1 MQKKLYISYLITIVL
16 ALGITGILFWYETSD
31 YLYNLS
37 KDRYLTQAK
46 MVGDMFTLSS
56 FDTAQDYEE
65 FVDKYEEKY
74 DCRITVIDQEGNVV
88 ADSETDGKQ
97 ENHKSREEVIGALKG
112 ESISVT
118 RYSQTMKRE
127 YSYSAVPIHTD
138 NFDGVIRI
146 SLPFSTLQG
155 LYDKLADS
163 LLITVVF
170 CIGLAMVSAVIFT
183 KLLTK
188 PINEVAKAAERISD
202 GDYNIKIYTR
212 DKSVVGKLARSFN
225 IMAVN
230 LKNNVSSLTQ
240 RNAEL
245 EAMLS
250 SMEAGVV
257 AIDDSSDILFYNKS
271 FEKICNS
278 SKVLVPG
285 QSLFTLFR
293 NAAVFDAIDEVKEM
307 KSSVMKE
314 GSISGQALSFIR
326 VTATPLGLDGEKSFG
341 ILLIIEDITQLK
353 KLENMRRDF
362 VSNVTHELK
371 TPLTSIRGFIDTL
384 KSGAMKE
391 EAVANRFLDIIDIEA
406 ERLFSLIQDILI
418 LQEIES
424 KREFERVP
432 SDLNE
437 CVNAVIELL
446 HPETKE
452 SIQILFEP
460 QPYLKPFYCNPDR
473 MKQLL
478 INLLD
483 NAMKYTEEGT
493 ITVSLTEE
501 ENNVILSVKD
511 TGYGIEKEY
520 LPRIFERFY
529 RVDKGRSRKQGGT
542 GLGLSIVKHI
552 VELYNGNIQVNSTL
566 GVGTEF
572 IITLPYNAGNQKQK
586 QTS

>member
-1 MQKKLYISYLITIVL
+1 MQKKLYLSYLITIVL
-16 ALGITGILFWYETSD
+16 ALGITGILFWFETSD
-31 YLYNLS
+31 YLYGLS
-37 KDRYLTQAK
+37 KERYLTQAE
-46 MVGDMFTLSS
+46 MVGDMFMLST
-56 FDTAQDYEE
+56 FHTAQDYED
-65 FVDKYEEKY
+65 FVDKYEDKY
-74 DCRITVIDQEGNVV
+74 NCRITIIDQEGNVV

-163 LLITVVF
+163 LFITVIL
-170 CIGLAMVSAVIFT
+170 CIGLAMAAAVIFT

-212 DKSVVGKLARSFN
+212 DKSVVGKLARAFN

-230 LKNNVSSLTQ
+230 LKSNISSLTQ

-257 AIDDSSDILFYNKS
+257 AIDDSSDILFYNRS
-271 FEKICNS
+271 FEKICNNNKS
-278 SKVLVPG
+278 ITSG

-314 GSISGQALSFIR
+314 GSISGQGLRYIR
-326 VTATPLGLDGEKSFG
+326 VTGTPLGLDGEKSFG

-446 HPETKE
+446 HPEIQDS
-452 SIQILFEP
+452 SIQIVFEP

-483 NAMKYTEEGT
+483 NAIKYTEEGT
-493 ITVSLTEE
+493 ITVSLKEE
-501 ENNVILSVKD
+501 ENDLILSVKD
-511 TGYGIEKEY
+511 TGIGIEKEY
-520 LPRIFERFY
+520 LSRIFERFY

-572 IITLPYNAGNQKQK
+572 IITLPYNTGNQK
-586 QTS
+586 

>member
-1 MQKKLYISYLITIVL
+1 MQKKLYVSYLITIVL
-16 ALGITGILFWYETSD
+16 ALGITGILFWFETSD

-37 KDRYLTQAK
+37 KERYLTQAE
-46 MVGDMFTLSS
+46 MVGDMFMLNT
-56 FDTAQDYEE
+56 FNTAQDYED

-74 DCRITVIDQEGNVV
+74 NCRITIIDQEGNVV

-118 RYSQTMKRE
+118 RHSQTMKRE

-163 LLITVVF
+163 LLITVVL
-170 CIGLAMVSAVIFT
+170 CVGLAMAAAAIFT

-212 DKSVVGKLARSFN
+212 DKSVVGKLARAFN

-230 LKNNVSSLTQ
+230 LKSNISNLTQ

-257 AIDDSSDILFYNKS
+257 AIDDSSDILFYNRS
-271 FEKICNS
+271 FEKICNN
-278 SKVLVPG
+278 SKSIASG

-314 GSISGQALSFIR
+314 GSISGQGVRYIR
-326 VTATPLGLDGEKSFG
+326 VTGTPLGLDGEKSFG

-446 HPETKE
+446 HPEIQD
-452 SIQILFEP
+452 SPIQIIFEP

-483 NAMKYTEEGT
+483 NAIKYTEEGT
-493 ITVSLTEE
+493 ITVSLKEE
-501 ENNVILSVKD
+501 ENDLLLSVKD
-511 TGYGIEKEY
+511 TGIGIEKEY
-520 LPRIFERFY
+520 LARIFERFY

-586 QTS
+586 

>member
-16 ALGITGILFWYETSD
+16 ALGITGILFWFETSD

-37 KDRYLTQAK
+37 KERYLTQAE
-46 MVGDMFTLSS
+46 MVGDMFMLNT
-56 FDTAQDYEE
+56 FNTAQDYED

-74 DCRITVIDQEGNVV
+74 NCRITIIDQEGNVV

-163 LLITVVF
+163 LLITVVL
-170 CIGLAMVSAVIFT
+170 CVGLAMAAAAIFT

-212 DKSVVGKLARSFN
+212 DKSVVGKLARAFN

-230 LKNNVSSLTQ
+230 LKSNISNLTQ

-271 FEKICNS
+271 FEKICNN
-278 SKVLVPG
+278 SKSIASG

-314 GSISGQALSFIR
+314 GSISGQGLRYIR
-326 VTATPLGLDGEKSFG
+326 VTGTPLGLDGEKSFG

-446 HPETKE
+446 HPEIQD
-452 SIQILFEP
+452 SPIQIIFEP

-483 NAMKYTEEGT
+483 NAIKYTEEGT
-493 ITVSLTEE
+493 ITVSLKEE
-501 ENNVILSVKD
+501 ENDLLLSVKD
-511 TGYGIEKEY
+511 TGIGIEKEY
-520 LPRIFERFY
+520 LARIFERFY

-586 QTS
+586 

>member
-16 ALGITGILFWYETSD
+16 ALGITGILFWFETSD

-37 KDRYLTQAK
+37 KERYLTQAE
-46 MVGDMFTLSS
+46 MVGDMFMLNT
-56 FDTAQDYEE
+56 FNTAQDYED

-74 DCRITVIDQEGNVV
+74 NCRITIIDQEGNVV

-163 LLITVVF
+163 LLITVVL
-170 CIGLAMVSAVIFT
+170 CVGLAMAAAAIFT

-212 DKSVVGKLARSFN
+212 DKSVVGKLARAFN

-230 LKNNVSSLTQ
+230 LKSNISNLTQ

-257 AIDDSSDILFYNKS
+257 AIDDSSDILFYNRS
-271 FEKICNS
+271 FEKICNN
-278 SKVLVPG
+278 SKSIASG

-314 GSISGQALSFIR
+314 GSISGQGLRYIR
-326 VTATPLGLDGEKSFG
+326 VTGTPLGLDGEKSFG

-446 HPETKE
+446 HPEIQD
-452 SIQILFEP
+452 SPIQIIFEP

-483 NAMKYTEEGT
+483 NAIKYTEEGT
-493 ITVSLTEE
+493 ITVSLKEE
-501 ENNVILSVKD
+501 ENDLLLSVKD
-511 TGYGIEKEY
+511 TGIGIEKEY
-520 LPRIFERFY
+520 LARIFERFY

-572 IITLPYNAGNQKQK
+572 IITLPYNAGNQK
-586 QTS
+586 

>member
-16 ALGITGILFWYETSD
+16 ALGITGILFWFETSD
-31 YLYNLS
+31 YLYGLS
-37 KDRYLTQAK
+37 KERYFTQAE
-46 MVGDMFTLSS
+46 MVGDMFMLST
-56 FDTAQDYEE
+56 FNTAQDYED
-65 FVDKYEEKY
+65 FVDKYEDKY
-74 DCRITVIDQEGNVV
+74 NCRITIIDQDGNVV

-97 ENHKSREEVIGALKG
+97 ENHKSREEVISALKG

-163 LLITVVF
+163 LLITVIL
-170 CIGLAMVSAVIFT
+170 CIGLAMAAAVIFT

-212 DKSVVGKLARSFN
+212 DKSVVGKLARAFN

-230 LKNNVSSLTQ
+230 LKSNISSLTQ

-257 AIDDSSDILFYNKS
+257 AIDDSSDILFYNRS
-271 FEKICNS
+271 FEKICNN
-278 SKVLVPG
+278 SKSITSG
-285 QSLFTLFR
+285 QSLFALFR

-314 GSISGQALSFIR
+314 GSISGQGLRYIR
-326 VTATPLGLDGEKSFG
+326 VTGTPLGLDGEKSFG

-446 HPETKE
+446 HPEIQD
-452 SIQILFEP
+452 SPIQIIFEP

-483 NAMKYTEEGT
+483 NAIKYTEEGT
-493 ITVSLTEE
+493 ITVSLKEE
-501 ENNVILSVKD
+501 ENDLILSVKD
-511 TGYGIEKEY
+511 TGIGIEKEY
-520 LPRIFERFY
+520 LARIFERFY

-552 VELYNGNIQVNSTL
+552 VELYNGNIQLNSTL

-572 IITLPYNAGNQKQK
+572 IITLPYNTGNQKQK
-586 QTS
+586 

>member
-16 ALGITGILFWYETSD
+16 ALGITGILFWFETSD
-31 YLYNLS
+31 YLYGLS
-37 KDRYLTQAK
+37 KERYLTQAE
-46 MVGDMFTLSS
+46 MVGDMFMLST
-56 FDTAQDYEE
+56 FNTAQDYED

-74 DCRITVIDQEGNVV
+74 NCRITIIDQDGNVV

-127 YSYSAVPIHTD
+127 YSYSAVSIHTD

-163 LLITVVF
+163 LFITVIL
-170 CIGLAMVSAVIFT
+170 CIGLAMAAAVIFT

-212 DKSVVGKLARSFN
+212 DKSVVGKLARAFN

-230 LKNNVSSLTQ
+230 LKSNISSLTQ

-257 AIDDSSDILFYNKS
+257 AIDDSSDILFYNRS
-271 FEKICNS
+271 FEKICNN
-278 SKVLVPG
+278 SKSITSG

-307 KSSVMKE
+307 KCSVMKE
-314 GSISGQALSFIR
+314 GSISGQGLRYIR
-326 VTATPLGLDGEKSFG
+326 VTGTPLGLDGEKSFG

-446 HPETKE
+446 HPEIQD
-452 SIQILFEP
+452 SPIQISFEP

-483 NAMKYTEEGT
+483 NAIKYTEEGT
-493 ITVSLTEE
+493 ITVSLKEE
-501 ENNVILSVKD
+501 ENDLILSVKD
-511 TGYGIEKEY
+511 TGIGIEKEY
-520 LPRIFERFY
+520 LSRIFERFY

-572 IITLPYNAGNQKQK
+572 IITLPYNTGNQKQK
-586 QTS
+586 

>member
-1 MQKKLYISYLITIVL
+1 M
-16 ALGITGILFWYETSD
+16 A
-31 YLYNLS
+31 
-37 KDRYLTQAK
+37 A
-46 MVGDMFTLSS
+46 
-56 FDTAQDYEE
+56 A
-65 FVDKYEEKY
+65 
-74 DCRITVIDQEGNVV
+74 
-88 ADSETDGKQ
+88 A
-97 ENHKSREEVIGALKG
+97 
-112 ESISVT
+112 
-118 RYSQTMKRE
+118 
-127 YSYSAVPIHTD
+127 
-138 NFDGVIRI
+138 
-146 SLPFSTLQG
+146 
-155 LYDKLADS
+155 
-163 LLITVVF
+163 
-170 CIGLAMVSAVIFT
+170 IFT

-212 DKSVVGKLARSFN
+212 DKSVVGKLARAFN

-230 LKNNVSSLTQ
+230 LKSNISSLTQ

-257 AIDDSSDILFYNKS
+257 AIDDSSDILFYNRS
-271 FEKICNS
+271 FEKICNN
-278 SKVLVPG
+278 SKSITSG

-307 KSSVMKE
+307 KCSVMKE
-314 GSISGQALSFIR
+314 GSISGQGLRYIR
-326 VTATPLGLDGEKSFG
+326 VTGTPLGLDGEKSFG

-446 HPETKE
+446 HPEIQD
-452 SIQILFEP
+452 SPIQISFEP

-483 NAMKYTEEGT
+483 NAIKYTEEGT
-493 ITVSLTEE
+493 ITVSLKEE
-501 ENNVILSVKD
+501 ENDLILSVKD
-511 TGYGIEKEY
+511 TGIGIEKEY
-520 LPRIFERFY
+520 LSRIFERFY

-572 IITLPYNAGNQKQK
+572 IITLPYNTGNQKQK
-586 QTS
+586 

>member
-16 ALGITGILFWYETSD
+16 ALGITGILFWFETSD
-31 YLYNLS
+31 YLYGLS
-37 KDRYLTQAK
+37 KERYLTQAE
-46 MVGDMFTLSS
+46 MVGDMFMLST
-56 FDTAQDYEE
+56 FNTAQDYED
-65 FVDKYEEKY
+65 FVDKYEDKY
-74 DCRITVIDQEGNVV
+74 NCRITIIDQDGNVV

-97 ENHKSREEVIGALKG
+97 ENHKSREEVISALKG

-118 RYSQTMKRE
+118 RYSQTMMRE

-163 LLITVVF
+163 LLITVIL
-170 CIGLAMVSAVIFT
+170 CIGLAMAAAVIFT

-212 DKSVVGKLARSFN
+212 DKSVVGKLARAFN

-230 LKNNVSSLTQ
+230 LKSNISSLTQ

-257 AIDDSSDILFYNKS
+257 AIDDSSDILFYNRS
-271 FEKICNS
+271 FEKICNN
-278 SKVLVPG
+278 SKSITSG
-285 QSLFTLFR
+285 QSLFALFR

-314 GSISGQALSFIR
+314 GSISGQGLRYIR
-326 VTATPLGLDGEKSFG
+326 VTGTPLGLDGEKSFG

-446 HPETKE
+446 HPEIQD
-452 SIQILFEP
+452 SPIQIIFEP

-483 NAMKYTEEGT
+483 NAIKYTEEGT
-493 ITVSLTEE
+493 ITVSLKEE
-501 ENNVILSVKD
+501 ENDLILSVKD
-511 TGYGIEKEY
+511 TGIGIEKEY
-520 LPRIFERFY
+520 LARIFERFY

-552 VELYNGNIQVNSTL
+552 VELYNGNIQLNSTL

-572 IITLPYNAGNQKQK
+572 IITLPYNTGNQKQK
-586 QTS
+586 

>member
-16 ALGITGILFWYETSD
+16 ALGITGILFWFETSD
-31 YLYNLS
+31 YLYGLS
-37 KDRYLTQAK
+37 KERYLTQAE
-46 MVGDMFTLSS
+46 MVGDMFMLST
-56 FDTAQDYEE
+56 FNTAQDYED

-74 DCRITVIDQEGNVV
+74 NCRITIIDQNGNVV

-163 LLITVVF
+163 LFITVIL
-170 CIGLAMVSAVIFT
+170 CIGLAMAAAVIFT

-212 DKSVVGKLARSFN
+212 DKSVVGKLARAFN

-230 LKNNVSSLTQ
+230 LKSNISSLTQ

-257 AIDDSSDILFYNKS
+257 AIDDSSDILFYNRS
-271 FEKICNS
+271 FEKICNN
-278 SKVLVPG
+278 SKSITSG

-307 KSSVMKE
+307 KCSVMKE
-314 GSISGQALSFIR
+314 GSISGQGLRYIR
-326 VTATPLGLDGEKSFG
+326 VTGTPLGLDGEKSFG

-446 HPETKE
+446 HPEIQD
-452 SIQILFEP
+452 SPIQISFEP

-483 NAMKYTEEGT
+483 NAIKYTEEGT
-493 ITVSLTEE
+493 ITVSLKEE
-501 ENNVILSVKD
+501 ENDLILSVKD
-511 TGYGIEKEY
+511 TGIGIEKEY
-520 LPRIFERFY
+520 LSRIFERFY

-572 IITLPYNAGNQKQK
+572 IITLPYNTGNQKQK
-586 QTS
+586 

>member
-16 ALGITGILFWYETSD
+16 ALGITGILFWFETSD
-31 YLYNLS
+31 YLYSLS
-37 KDRYLTQAK
+37 KERYLTQAE
-46 MVGDMFTLSS
+46 MVGDMFMLST
-56 FDTAQDYEE
+56 FNTAQDYED

-74 DCRITVIDQEGNVV
+74 NCRITIIDQDGNVV

-163 LLITVVF
+163 LFITVIL
-170 CIGLAMVSAVIFT
+170 CIGLAMAAAVIFT

-212 DKSVVGKLARSFN
+212 DKSVVGKLARAFN

-230 LKNNVSSLTQ
+230 LKSNISSLTQ

-257 AIDDSSDILFYNKS
+257 AIDDSSDILFYNRS
-271 FEKICNS
+271 FEKICNN
-278 SKVLVPG
+278 SKSITSG

-307 KSSVMKE
+307 KCSVMKE
-314 GSISGQALSFIR
+314 GSISGQGLRYIR
-326 VTATPLGLDGEKSFG
+326 VTGTPLGLDGEKSFG

-446 HPETKE
+446 HPEIQD
-452 SIQILFEP
+452 SPIQISFEP

-483 NAMKYTEEGT
+483 NAIKYTEEGT
-493 ITVSLTEE
+493 ITVSLKEE
-501 ENNVILSVKD
+501 ENDLILSVKD
-511 TGYGIEKEY
+511 TGIGIEKEY
-520 LPRIFERFY
+520 LARIFERFY

-572 IITLPYNAGNQKQK
+572 IITLPYNTGNQKQK
-586 QTS
+586 

>member
-16 ALGITGILFWYETSD
+16 ALGITGILFWFETSD
-31 YLYNLS
+31 YLYGLS
-37 KDRYLTQAK
+37 KERYFTQAE
-46 MVGDMFTLSS
+46 MVGDMFMLST
-56 FDTAQDYEE
+56 FNTAQDYED
-65 FVDKYEEKY
+65 FVDKYEDKY
-74 DCRITVIDQEGNVV
+74 NCRITIIDQDGNVV

-97 ENHKSREEVIGALKG
+97 ENHKSREEVISALKG

-163 LLITVVF
+163 LLITVIL
-170 CIGLAMVSAVIFT
+170 CIGLAMAAAVIFT

-212 DKSVVGKLARSFN
+212 DKSVVGKLARAFN

-230 LKNNVSSLTQ
+230 LKSNISSLTQ

-257 AIDDSSDILFYNKS
+257 AIDDSSDILFYNRS
-271 FEKICNS
+271 FEKICNN
-278 SKVLVPG
+278 SKSITSG
-285 QSLFTLFR
+285 QSLFALFR

-314 GSISGQALSFIR
+314 GSISGQGLRYIR
-326 VTATPLGLDGEKSFG
+326 VTGTPLGLDGEKSFG

-362 VSNVTHELK
+362 VYNVTHELK

-446 HPETKE
+446 HPEIQD
-452 SIQILFEP
+452 SPIQIIFEP

-483 NAMKYTEEGT
+483 NAIKYTEEGT
-493 ITVSLTEE
+493 ITVSLKEE
-501 ENNVILSVKD
+501 ENDLILSVKD
-511 TGYGIEKEY
+511 TGIGIEKEY
-520 LPRIFERFY
+520 LARIFERFY

-552 VELYNGNIQVNSTL
+552 VELYNGNIQLNSTL

-572 IITLPYNAGNQKQK
+572 IITLPYNTGNQKQK
-586 QTS
+586 

>member
-16 ALGITGILFWYETSD
+16 ALGITGILFWFETSD
-31 YLYNLS
+31 YLYGLS
-37 KDRYLTQAK
+37 KERYLTQAE
-46 MVGDMFTLSS
+46 MVGDMFMLST
-56 FDTAQDYEE
+56 FNTAQDYED
-65 FVDKYEEKY
+65 FVDKYEDKY
-74 DCRITVIDQEGNVV
+74 NCRITIIDQDGNVV

-97 ENHKSREEVIGALKG
+97 ENHKSREEVISALKG

-163 LLITVVF
+163 LLITVIL
-170 CIGLAMVSAVIFT
+170 CIGLAMAAAVIFT

-212 DKSVVGKLARSFN
+212 DKSVVGKLARAFN

-230 LKNNVSSLTQ
+230 LKTNISSLTQ

-257 AIDDSSDILFYNKS
+257 AIDDSSDILFYNRS
-271 FEKICNS
+271 FEKICNN
-278 SKVLVPG
+278 SKSITSG
-285 QSLFTLFR
+285 QSLFALFR

-314 GSISGQALSFIR
+314 GSISGQGLRYIR
-326 VTATPLGLDGEKSFG
+326 VTGTPLGLDGEKSFG

-446 HPETKE
+446 HPEIQD
-452 SIQILFEP
+452 SPIQIIFEP

-483 NAMKYTEEGT
+483 NAIKYTEEGT
-493 ITVSLTEE
+493 ITVSLKEE
-501 ENNVILSVKD
+501 ENDLILSVKD
-511 TGYGIEKEY
+511 TGIGIEKEY
-520 LPRIFERFY
+520 LARIFERFY

-552 VELYNGNIQVNSTL
+552 VELYNGNIQLNSTL

-572 IITLPYNAGNQKQK
+572 IITLPYNTGNQKQK
-586 QTS
+586 

>member
-16 ALGITGILFWYETSD
+16 ALGITGILFWFETSD
-31 YLYNLS
+31 YLYGLS
-37 KDRYLTQAK
+37 KERYLTQAE
-46 MVGDMFTLSS
+46 MVGDMFMLST
-56 FDTAQDYEE
+56 FNTAQDYED
-65 FVDKYEEKY
+65 FVDKYEDKY
-74 DCRITVIDQEGNVV
+74 NCRITIIDQDGNVV

-97 ENHKSREEVIGALKG
+97 ENHKSREEVISALKG

-163 LLITVVF
+163 LLITVIL
-170 CIGLAMVSAVIFT
+170 CIGLAMAAAVIFT

-212 DKSVVGKLARSFN
+212 DKSVVGKLARAFN

-230 LKNNVSSLTQ
+230 LKSNISSLTQ

-257 AIDDSSDILFYNKS
+257 AIDDSSDILFYNRS
-271 FEKICNS
+271 FEKICNN
-278 SKVLVPG
+278 SKSITSG
-285 QSLFTLFR
+285 QSLFALFR

-314 GSISGQALSFIR
+314 GSISGQGLRYIR
-326 VTATPLGLDGEKSFG
+326 VTGTPLGLDGEKSFG

-446 HPETKE
+446 HPEIQD
-452 SIQILFEP
+452 SPIQIIFEP

-483 NAMKYTEEGT
+483 NAIKYTEEGT
-493 ITVSLTEE
+493 ITVSLKEE
-501 ENNVILSVKD
+501 ENDLILSVKD
-511 TGYGIEKEY
+511 TGIGIEKEY
-520 LPRIFERFY
+520 LARIFERFY

-552 VELYNGNIQVNSTL
+552 VELYNGNIQLNSTL

-572 IITLPYNAGNQKQK
+572 IITLPYNTGNQKQK
-586 QTS
+586 

>member
-16 ALGITGILFWYETSD
+16 ALGITGILFWFETSD
-31 YLYNLS
+31 YLYGLS
-37 KDRYLTQAK
+37 KERYLTQAE
-46 MVGDMFTLSS
+46 MVGDMFMLST
-56 FDTAQDYEE
+56 FNTAQDYED

-74 DCRITVIDQEGNVV
+74 NCRITIIDQDGNVV

-163 LLITVVF
+163 LFITVIL
-170 CIGLAMVSAVIFT
+170 CIGLAMAAAVIFT

-212 DKSVVGKLARSFN
+212 DKSVVGKLARAFN

-230 LKNNVSSLTQ
+230 LKSNISSLTQ

-257 AIDDSSDILFYNKS
+257 AIDDSSDILFYNRS
-271 FEKICNS
+271 FGKICNN
-278 SKVLVPG
+278 SKSITSG

-307 KSSVMKE
+307 KCSVMKE
-314 GSISGQALSFIR
+314 GSISGQGLRYIR
-326 VTATPLGLDGEKSFG
+326 VTGTPLGLDGEKSFG

-446 HPETKE
+446 HPEIQD
-452 SIQILFEP
+452 SPIQISFEP
-460 QPYLKPFYCNPDR
+460 QAYLKPFYCNPDR

-483 NAMKYTEEGT
+483 NAIKYTEEGT
-493 ITVSLTEE
+493 ITVSLKEE
-501 ENNVILSVKD
+501 ENDLILSVKD
-511 TGYGIEKEY
+511 TGIGIEKEY
-520 LPRIFERFY
+520 LSRIFERFY

-572 IITLPYNAGNQKQK
+572 IITLPYNTGNQKQK
-586 QTS
+586 

>member
-16 ALGITGILFWYETSD
+16 ALGITGILFWFETSD
-31 YLYNLS
+31 YLYGLS
-37 KDRYLTQAK
+37 KERYLTQAE
-46 MVGDMFTLSS
+46 MVGDMFMLST
-56 FDTAQDYEE
+56 FNTAQDYED

-74 DCRITVIDQEGNVV
+74 NCRITIIDQDGNVV

-163 LLITVVF
+163 LFITVIL
-170 CIGLAMVSAVIFT
+170 CIGLAMAAAVIFT

-212 DKSVVGKLARSFN
+212 DKSVVGKLARAFN

-230 LKNNVSSLTQ
+230 LKSNISSLTQ

-257 AIDDSSDILFYNKS
+257 AIDDSSDILFYNRS
-271 FEKICNS
+271 FEKICNN
-278 SKVLVPG
+278 SKSITSG

-307 KSSVMKE
+307 KCSVMKE
-314 GSISGQALSFIR
+314 GSISGQGLRYIR
-326 VTATPLGLDGEKSFG
+326 VTGTPLGLDGEKSFG

-362 VSNVTHELK
+362 VSNVTHELM

-446 HPETKE
+446 HPEIQD
-452 SIQILFEP
+452 SPIQISFEP

-483 NAMKYTEEGT
+483 NAIKYTEEGT
-493 ITVSLTEE
+493 ITVSLKEE
-501 ENNVILSVKD
+501 ENDLILSVKD
-511 TGYGIEKEY
+511 TGIGIEKEY
-520 LPRIFERFY
+520 LSRIFERFY

-572 IITLPYNAGNQKQK
+572 IITLPYNTGNQKQK
-586 QTS
+586 

>member
-16 ALGITGILFWYETSD
+16 ALGITGILFWFETSD
-31 YLYNLS
+31 YLYGLS
-37 KDRYLTQAK
+37 KERYLTQAE
-46 MVGDMFTLSS
+46 MVGDMFMLST
-56 FDTAQDYEE
+56 FNTAQDYED

-74 DCRITVIDQEGNVV
+74 NCRITIIDQNGNVV

-127 YSYSAVPIHTD
+127 YSYSAIPIHTD

-163 LLITVVF
+163 LFITVIL
-170 CIGLAMVSAVIFT
+170 CIGLAMAAAVIFT

-212 DKSVVGKLARSFN
+212 DKSVVGKLARAFN

-230 LKNNVSSLTQ
+230 LKSNISSLTQ

-257 AIDDSSDILFYNKS
+257 AIDDSSDILFYNRS
-271 FEKICNS
+271 FEKICNN
-278 SKVLVPG
+278 SKSITSG

-307 KSSVMKE
+307 KCSVMKE
-314 GSISGQALSFIR
+314 GSISGQGLRYIR
-326 VTATPLGLDGEKSFG
+326 VTGTPLGLDGEKSFG

-446 HPETKE
+446 HPEIQD
-452 SIQILFEP
+452 SPIQISFEP

-483 NAMKYTEEGT
+483 NAIKYTEEGT
-493 ITVSLTEE
+493 ITVSLKEE
-501 ENNVILSVKD
+501 ENDLILSVKD
-511 TGYGIEKEY
+511 TGIGIEKEY
-520 LPRIFERFY
+520 LSRIFERFY

-572 IITLPYNAGNQKQK
+572 IITLPYNTGNQKQK
-586 QTS
+586 

>member
-16 ALGITGILFWYETSD
+16 ALGITGILFWFETSD
-31 YLYNLS
+31 YLYGLS
-37 KDRYLTQAK
+37 KERYLTQAE
-46 MVGDMFTLSS
+46 MVGDMFMLST
-56 FDTAQDYEE
+56 FNTAQDYED

-74 DCRITVIDQEGNVV
+74 NCRITIIDQDGNVV

-163 LLITVVF
+163 LFITVIL
-170 CIGLAMVSAVIFT
+170 CIGLAMAAAVIFT

-212 DKSVVGKLARSFN
+212 DKSVVGKLARAFN

-230 LKNNVSSLTQ
+230 LKSNISSLTQ

-257 AIDDSSDILFYNKS
+257 AIDDSSDILFYNRS
-271 FEKICNS
+271 FEKICNN
-278 SKVLVPG
+278 SKSITSG

-307 KSSVMKE
+307 KCSVMKE
-314 GSISGQALSFIR
+314 GSISGQGLRYIR
-326 VTATPLGLDGEKSFG
+326 VTGTPLGLDGEKSFG

-446 HPETKE
+446 HPEIQD
-452 SIQILFEP
+452 SPIQISFEP
-460 QPYLKPFYCNPDR
+460 QAYLKPFYCNPDR

-483 NAMKYTEEGT
+483 NAIKYTEEGT
-493 ITVSLTEE
+493 ITVSLKEE
-501 ENNVILSVKD
+501 ENDLILSVKD
-511 TGYGIEKEY
+511 TGIGIEKEY
-520 LPRIFERFY
+520 LSRIFERFY

-572 IITLPYNAGNQKQK
+572 IITLPYNTGNQKQK
-586 QTS
+586 